1 MLNWLEKLGARQV
14 AIDLPESSLPQVDI
28 SQLSAQTPEAQ
39 VGFSARLIE
48 NHGEP
53 WFWSRVKIALECY
66 RFVVSVRAGRQAEAA
81 AA

>member
-1 MLNWLEKLGARQV
+1 VLNWLEKLGARQV

-39 VGFSARLIE
+39 VDCSARLNE

-53 WFWSRVKIALECY
+53 WFWVSRQDC
-66 RFVVSVRAGRQAEAA
+66 S
-81 AA
+81 